1 MVGTAKNKDF
11 DRCQISTN
19 IVARVRKEGKGNGS
33 VVVRL
38 QIRVHLV
45 LIGHD
50 LTWHVS
56 NVHSNVVE
64 RLRVDID
71 NNRDRRW

>member
-38 QIRVHLV
+38 QIRVHL

-56 NVHSNVVE
+56 KTGKSCGKVE
-64 RLRVDID
+64 GGYR
-71 NNRDRRW
+71 